1 MTKEAE
7 FDRYAEDYDAA
18 LAQGLAATGEDKNY
32 FARGRL
38 RWLRAE
44 VQRRGFRPRAV
55 LDFGCGTGS
64 AAPHIAE
71 ELAPETLVGVDVS
84 GKSLEVARREHAG
97 ATGARFHLLTEYE
110 PDNEFDLAY
119 TNGVFHHIPRTERA
133 GAVAYVFKSLR
144 PAGLFAFFENNPWNP
159 GTRYTMS
166 RNPFDKDADML
177 SPPEA
182 RRLLASAGFEIL
194 RTETLFY
201 FPRALSFLRPLEPTL
216 ARLPLGGQYL
226 VLCRRPARASA
237 NSHA

>member
-1 MTKEAE
+1 MINNPE

-44 VQRRGFRPRAV
+44 LGRRGFRARAV

-64 AAPHIAE
+64 AAPHVAD
-71 ELAPETLVGVDVS
+71 ELAPEKLVGVDVS
-84 GKSLEVARREHAG
+84 GKSLDVARREHA

-110 PDNEFDLAY
+110 PEGEFDLAY
-119 TNGVFHHIPRTERA
+119 TNGVFHHIAPRERA
-133 GAVAYVFKSLR
+133 AAISYVLNALR
-144 PAGLFAFFENNPWNP
+144 PGGLFAFFENNPWNP

-166 RNPFDKDADML
+166 RNPFDSDAVML
-177 SPPEA
+177 SLPEA
-182 RRLLASAGFEIL
+182 RRRLRAGGFEVL

-201 FPRALSFLRPLEPTL
+201 FPRALGFLRPLEPAL

-226 VLCRRPARASA
+226 VLCRKPEAGAAASRL
-237 NSHA
+237 

>member
-1 MTKEAE
+1 MTTKAE
-7 FDRYAEDYDAA
+7 FDRYADDYDVA
-18 LAQGLAATGEDKNY
+18 LAKGLAATGEDKNY

-44 VQRRGFRPRAV
+44 FARRGFRPRAV

-71 ELAPETLVGVDVS
+71 ELAPETLAGVDVS
-84 GKSLEVARREHAG
+84 GKSLEVARREHA
-97 ATGARFHLLTEYE
+97 ATGARFHLLGEYE
-110 PDNEFDLAY
+110 PDGEFDLVY
-119 TNGVFHHIPRTERA
+119 TNGVFHHIPVAERA
-133 GAVAYVFKSLR
+133 EAVAYVRESLR
-144 PAGLFAFFENNPWNP
+144 PGGLFAFFENNPWNP

-166 RNPFDKDADML
+166 RNPFDQDAVML

-182 RRLLASAGFEIL
+182 RRMLEGGGFRVL

-201 FPRALSFLRPLEPTL
+201 FPRALGFLRPLEPAL

-226 VLCRRPARASA
+226 VLCRKPGAAAES
-237 NSHA
+237 